1 MTAYLD
7 ASVLVPLFVFE
18 PSSPV
23 VRRWVA
29 DRFGGGITTSRW
41 GAVEFASA
49 VGNRVRRGDLTAIA
63 GSAAIAAFEREFVE
77 ALTLEEAVPEDL
89 DFARRAIAHFDRG
102 LRGGDALHVA
112 IALRIDAA
120 LLVASDRRLAD
131 AARAFGLDA
140 AEPA

>member
-7 ASVLVPLFVFE
+7 ASVLVPVFVSE

-29 DRFGGGITTSRW
+29 ARSKGSVTASRW
-41 GAVEFASA
+41 SAVEFASA
-49 VGNRVRRGDLTAIA
+49 VGNRVRRGDLTAA
-63 GSAAIAAFEREFVE
+63 EGSAALAAFERDFAQ
-77 ALTLEEAVPEDL
+77 ALELEEAVPEDL
-89 DFARRAIAHFDRG
+89 DFARH
-102 LRGGDALHVA
+102 A
-112 IALRIDAA
+112 IALRTDA
-120 LLVASDRRLAD
+120 LVLVTLDRRLAN

>member
-7 ASVLVPLFVFE
+7 ASVLVPLFVSE

-23 VRRWVA
+23 VRRWVSA
-29 DRFGGGITTSRW
+29 RPKSGITASRW

-49 VGNRVRRGDLTAIA
+49 VGNRVRRGDLTAA
-63 GSAAIAAFEREFVE
+63 EGSAALAAFERDFAQ
-77 ALTLEEAVPEDL
+77 ALELEEAVPEDL
-89 DFARRAIAHFDRG
+89 DFARRAIARFERG

-112 IALRIDAA
+112 TALRIDAS
-120 LLVASDRRLAD
+120 LLVTSDRRLAN

-140 AEPA
+140 GEPA